1 MKAICIIGHFGFG
14 EEMLDG
20 QTVKTKTV
28 TAELE
33 RQLGADQIV
42 KIDTHGGARVLP
54 RVILQAY
61 KGFRHCKN
69 IIIFPAQN
77 GIRVFAPLC
86 AVLNRHFHRKL
97 HYVVIGGWLA
107 EFLKEHGSL
116 KAALKQF
123 SGIYVET
130 NTMKQ
135 ALKRH
140 GLTNTVVMPN
150 FKDIR
155 VLSESELVYSE
166 GEPYRLCT
174 FSRVMHEKGIVD
186 AVNAV
191 KSINTKYDRTVFE
204 LDIYG
209 QVDGGQVQWFEEL
222 KASFPSCIR
231 YKGLVSFD
239 KSVEVLKDYYAL
251 LFPTQFYTEGIPG
264 TILDAYAAGI
274 PVISSRWESF
284 SDVIDEDTV
293 GIGYRFG
300 DAQDLTRVLA
310 SIAQAP
316 ESLNAMK
323 LACIQK
329 AHCYTPEAVVAI
341 LLNNQQT

>member
-14 EEMLDG
+14 KEMLDG

-107 EFLKEHGSL
+107 EFLKEHGRL
-116 KAALKQF
+116 KKALKQF

-174 FSRVMHEKGIVD
+174 FSRVMQEKGIDYAVQAVK
-186 AVNAV
+186 AVNA
-191 KSINTKYDRTVFE
+191 SCERAVFK

-209 QVDGGQVQWFEEL
+209 QVDANQVQWFEEL
-222 KASFPSCIR
+222 KSGFTGDIQYC
-231 YKGLVSFD
+231 GLVPFD
-239 KSVEVLKDYYAL
+239 KSAEVLKSYHAL
-251 LFPTQFYTEGIPG
+251 LFPTYYEGEGFAG
-264 TILDAYAAGI
+264 TLLDAMAAGV
-274 PVISSRWESF
+274 PVIA
-284 SDVIDEDTV
+284 SDWKYNAEIIIPNKT
-293 GIGYRFG
+293 GILVEAK
-300 DAQDLTRVLA
+300 D
-310 SIAQAP
+310 QAA
-316 ESLNAMK
+316 LNRALECCNSTDWNQMK
-323 LACIQK
+323 RACIEEAK
-329 AHCYTPEAVVAI
+329 KYTPENVIQVLI
-341 LLNNQQT
+341 KRL